1 VAKSAFS
8 RSFVVAPVLS
18 LLAVVFMVA
27 LLHATGGTADHVV
40 GQIDFVHS
48 AVNFVDGRGLYFPAA
63 VAVDPVGGEVYL
75 ADANNNRVL
84 GWKSA
89 SEFQGNRPAD
99 LVIGQPDP
107 YSYDC
112 NQTPGQVSPGSSP
125 NQNTLC
131 NPEGVAVDNSGNVFV
146 SDTGN
151 NRVLVYSDPF
161 AMMPGQNSNFNA
173 VMVFGQG
180 STGSGTEF
188 TTHNAATGQTGLSAP
203 EAIGVDS
210 SGNLFVEDR
219 GSNRALE
226 YFDPLGSPD
235 PSTGAGDV
243 TADRVF
249 GQTDFNGNQPNQG
262 GAATAKTL
270 DTSSSGGPSGVAIDS
285 YGNLYVGDNGNARV
299 VEYNG
304 PFNTVGNDPA
314 ANLIFSGF
322 SAFSVAGV
330 TIDSS
335 NTLYIAAG
343 DSSSGS
349 ADRIFQF
356 QQSTNPPSNTTPN
369 LIFGRSMN
377 IAADPQAFLG
387 SELGLATD
395 SGGNLYLA
403 DPNNNR
409 VIEYFAPGGAAG
421 SSPGSAGDTVAD
433 QVLAQINFDN
443 GGINFV
449 DGRGLSD
456 PAAVA
461 IDSSANPP
469 HVYLLDPGN
478 SRVLGWNSLS
488 EFTGGQPADLVVGQA
503 NFYSSGPF
511 SDTYCNQRVGI
522 SAQSLCFN
530 NSLGAGGISVDKHGN
545 LFVAD
550 SSNNRVVEFG
560 DPFVAFQLTGQN
572 SDFSA
577 ISVFGQDGSFT
588 TGQCNQG
595 GTPAASTLCSPTGT
609 AFDPAGNLY
618 VADAANSRVLEFA
631 PDASGSFGPT
641 PMPIAVFGQNGLYT
655 QQTCANG
662 AASGPGPNPKP
673 TPGPGNLCGDAGT
686 NFQLGVTT
694 DGGGDLYI
702 ADSYNNRV
710 LEFTPASPG
719 SFGSNPTAQ
728 LVFGQGT
735 TGNEFN
741 SNLCWSGTDFGVCLP
756 GGVATD
762 LSGNLYVADF
772 NNSRVLEYDEAT
784 QPPTNVIANR
794 VFGQSNF
801 NSIGCNAGNP
811 GGSASATSLCLP
823 GGMTVDTL
831 GKLYVADIFN
841 NRVLAF
847 DSPLTRATPTPT
859 PTQTSTPTPT
869 PTPTQTSTP
878 TPTATPTPTPAPV
891 MSCNT
896 VSISGSMEGNLP
908 IPAGSTVQAGYDF
921 TMPGSHPDAH
931 VTFTNAS
938 VTVQVI
944 CPNNTVYPLTIAM
957 PTQTYDD
964 PANSSAWL
972 PSGDHSSP
980 LVYQG
985 SAVSNVCGTQT
996 GHAPQGATL
1005 TAKVCSDDAVNK
1017 VNLQFHYSDNSAGKW
1032 SATASV
1038 IP

>member
-1 VAKSAFS
+1 MAKSAIS
-8 RSFVVAPVLS
+8 RSFVAVPVLCI
-18 LLAVVFMVA
+18 LAVVFMVA
-27 LLHATGGTADHVV
+27 LLHATGGTADHVA

-48 AVNFVDGRGLYFPAA
+48 AANFVDGRGLSFPAA
-63 VAVDPVGGEVYL
+63 VAVDPVGGEVYV
-75 ADANNNRVL
+75 ADTSNNRVL

-89 SEFQGNRPAD
+89 AEFQGNQPAD
-99 LVIGQPDP
+99 LVIGQPDA

-112 NQTPGQVSPGSSP
+112 NRTPGQVSPGSSP

-131 NPEGVAVDNSGNVFV
+131 NPQGVAVDHSGDVFV

-151 NRVLVYSDPF
+151 NRVLVYGNPF
-161 AMMPGQNSNFNA
+161 AMLPGQNSNFNA
-173 VMVFGQG
+173 TMVFGQG

-203 EAIGVDS
+203 EGIAVDS
-210 SGNLFVEDR
+210 SGNLFVQDR
-219 GSNRALE
+219 QSNRALE
-226 YFDPLGSPD
+226 YFDPLGSPN

-270 DTSSSGGPSGVAIDS
+270 NTSSYSGPSGVAIDS
-285 YGNLYVGDNGNARV
+285 FGNLYIGDNGNSRV

-304 PFNTVGNDPA
+304 PFDSVGNDPA

-330 TIDSS
+330 TVDSS

-343 DSSSGS
+343 DSTTGS
-349 ADRIFQF
+349 ANRIFQF
-356 QQSTNPPSNTTPN
+356 EQSTNPPSNTTPN

-377 IAADPQAFLG
+377 IAGDPQAVLG
-387 SELGLATD
+387 NELGLATD

-403 DPNNNR
+403 DANDNR

-433 QVLAQINFDN
+433 QVLGQINFDN

-461 IDSSANPP
+461 IDSSVNPP
-469 HVYLLDPGN
+469 HIYVLDPSN
-478 SRVLGWNSLS
+478 SRVLGWTSLS

-503 NFYSSGPF
+503 NFNSSEPF
-511 SDTYCNQRVGI
+511 SGTYCNQRAGV

-530 NSLGAGGISVDKHGN
+530 NSFGSGGLSVDRHGN

-550 SSNNRVVEFG
+550 SNNNRVVEFG
-560 DPFVAFQLTGQN
+560 DPFVAFQLSGQN

-577 ISVFGQDGSFT
+577 ISVFGQNGSFT

-609 AFDPAGNLY
+609 AFDPTGNLY
-618 VADAANSRVLEFA
+618 IADAGNSRVLEFV

-641 PMPIAVFGQNGLYT
+641 PVPTAVFGQNGSYT

-662 AASGPGPNPKP
+662 AASGPGPSPKP

-686 NFQLGVTT
+686 GIELGVTT
-694 DGGGDLYI
+694 DSSGNLYI
-702 ADSYNNRV
+702 ADSQNNRV
-710 LEFTPASPG
+710 LEFSPTSPG

-741 SNLCWSGTDFGVCLP
+741 SNVCWSGTNFGMCLP
-756 GGVATD
+756 WGVATD
-762 LSGNLYVADF
+762 LSGNLYVAELF
-772 NNSRVLEYDEAT
+772 NSRVLEFDEAA
-784 QPPTNVIANR
+784 PVPANVIADR
-794 VFGQSNF
+794 VFGQINF
-801 NSIGCNAGNP
+801 NSVGCNAGNP
-811 GGSASATSLCLP
+811 GGSASATSLCDP
-823 GGMTVDTL
+823 GGMTVDAL
-831 GKLYVADIFN
+831 GGLYVADAFN

-847 DSPLTRATPTPT
+847 DSPLSEPTSTATATSTP
-859 PTQTSTPTPT
+859 TSTPTPT
-869 PTPTQTSTP
+869 PTA
-878 TPTATPTPTPAPV
+878 TATPIL
-891 MSCNT
+891 SCNT
-896 VSISGSMEGNLP
+896 VTISGSMEGNLP

-921 TMPGSHPDAH
+921 TMPGIHPDAH

-938 VTVQVI
+938 VTVHVT
-944 CPNNTVYPLTIAM
+944 CPNKAVYPLTIAL

-964 PANSSAWL
+964 PVNSNAWF
-972 PSGDHSSP
+972 PSDDHRSP
-980 LVYQG
+980 SVYQG
-985 SAVSNVCGTQT
+985 SAVSNVCGTQN
-996 GHAPQGATL
+996 GRAPQGATF

-1017 VNLQFHYSDNSAGKW
+1017 VNFRFHYSDNSGGGW
-1032 SATASV
+1032 SSTADV